1 MGQSQEMEVGQAH
14 MDTTTLFSASD
25 QKGRQCVHKIP
36 LALGVENQPLPQCT
50 GLPALGKLWLR

>member
-14 MDTTTLFSASD
+14 MDTTNLFSASD

-36 LALGVENQPLPQCT
+36 PDLGVETSPFLSAED
-50 GLPALGKLWLR
+50 ALHWASFG